1 MKIGASKLP
10 RQQEKRGVGG
20 MTVCIAAVCNIL
32 EDRPP
37 CVLVAADRMI
47 TIGDIEYEPAQ
58 TKSVFFAQNTV
69 GLFAGDMQLH
79 VAIIPKVQARI
90 DEALREHPENINVS
104 QIAEFYAEEFA
115 FYRRTLAEREILYPR
130 GLSFDR
136 FLTRQGTMAHWQV
149 NDLDSQLA
157 AYYLD
162 STAIIAG
169 IDPTGAHIY
178 KIQNPGVAM
187 CFDTPFFACTGAGAS
202 LATTQFMV
210 ASYDKMWPVE
220 RALWLTFVAKARAE
234 MAGGVGR
241 QTDMA
246 IISPGRTHIVTYA
259 EKEWLYEL
267 FKHAQAKEN
276 AAAAEA
282 IEAITSYMKAEAT
295 KEERTTALTQTG
307 VAEQPASNDER
318 PRAKKRKKSGR
329 RST

>member
-1 MKIGASKLP
+1 MTRVGP
-10 RQQEKRGVGG
+10 RPHQRSGKRGNGG

-32 EDRPP
+32 EGRPP
-37 CVLVAADRMI
+37 CVIVAADRMI

-69 GLFAGDMQLH
+69 GLFSGDMQLH

-90 DEALREHPENINVS
+90 EEALHEHPENINVS

-115 FYRRTLAEREILYPR
+115 YYRRTLAEREILFPR

-136 FLTRQGTMAHWQV
+136 FLTRQATMAHWQV

-157 AYYLD
+157 AYYID

-178 KIQNPGVAM
+178 KIYNPGVAM
-187 CFDTPFFACTGAGAS
+187 CFDTPFFACSGAGAS

-220 RALWLTFVAKARAE
+220 RALWLAFVAKARAE

-241 QTDMA
+241 QTDIA
-246 IISPGRTHIVTYA
+246 IIVPGQSHVLTYD
-259 EKEWLYEL
+259 EKEMLYDL
-267 FKHAQAKEN
+267 FKQTQKKEDEAANDAVTVVRKHMEAQSAK
-276 AAAAEA
+276 ADSTPDMAQ
-282 IEAITSYMKAEAT
+282 
-295 KEERTTALTQTG
+295 TALSD
-307 VAEQPASNDER
+307 QPGSKNER
-318 PRAKKRKKSGR
+318 PRNRKSRSKRSA
-329 RST
+329 T